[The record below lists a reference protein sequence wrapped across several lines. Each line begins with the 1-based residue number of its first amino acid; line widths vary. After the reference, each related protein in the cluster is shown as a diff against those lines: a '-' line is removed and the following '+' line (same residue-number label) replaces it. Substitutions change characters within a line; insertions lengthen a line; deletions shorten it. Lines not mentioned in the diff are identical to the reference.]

1 MFRTPAQGEVRKRV
15 LDQPFL
21 SGAAR
26 RFVPQWGKKAFW
38 RLWDA
43 LPRNEAGM
51 ISHSGLDAN
60 ERQKLVA
67 LYEDEN
73 TALGRFLDRDLSH
86 WNS

>member
-1 MFRTPAQGEVRKRV
+1 MKNDAASE
-15 LDQPFL
+15 
-21 SGAAR
+21 SGAPR
-26 RFVPQWGKKAFW
+26 GFVPQSGKTAFW

-51 ISHSGLDAN
+51 ASCSGLDAN

-73 TALGRFLDRDLSH
+73 TALGRFLDRYLSH